1 MGIDEVL
8 AGREKWTVI
17 HGDVRDVLKT
27 LPAAAFDF
35 CLSDVPYGLGA
46 REPTAAEII
55 AYLQGEELDTRGD
68 FMGRRWSIPSV
79 GVWLEV
85 SRCLKPG
92 AHVFSFG
99 GTRTWDLISLGLR
112 AAGFENRDTIA
123 EDYPALRYDYGS
135 GFPKSMNV
143 SKAIDAAAGA
153 EREVVGLGSADCEYL
168 RRGEKCP
175 GHGDA
180 GQRQSGATVHV
191 PATAPSTD
199 AAKEWDGWGIALKPS
214 WEPVLVFRK
223 PLEGT
228 VAANVLKHGCGA
240 LNIDACRVY
249 TDWQEADRPESWKR
263 SGHSREGYDAETIA
277 VPPGNGIY
285 CNPLGRFPANRVLV
299 HAEGCV
305 RVGRKKVASSQFNG
319 HPEGH
324 ANEVYGKDTRPRAA
338 FPYAPDGTETVD
350 DWRCVDGCP
359 VKALGEQSGESVT
372 TPHGGDGKKLDTA
385 GDGWGFRRMPS
396 SLCDSGTAAR
406 FYPQFQAQEPWFY
419 SSKASRAE
427 REFGCEHLPA
437 RKSADVTGRDEE
449 AAGHNNPRSGSR
461 KRGEIR
467 NTGPCVKPQE
477 FLRWLVRL
485 GCRPGGLVLVP
496 YCGTGSEVIACV
508 GAGMRAIGIEGDAEM
523 VAIANA
529 RCAAW
534 EQYPAGAKPAAGIE
548 RERLEARGQLSL
560 LDMAG

>member
-17 HGDVRDVLKT
+17 HGDVREVLKT

-85 SRCLKPG
+85 MRCLKPG

-99 GTRTWDLISLGLR
+99 GTRTWDLISLGIR

-123 EDYPALRYDYGS
+123 ADYPALRWDYGS
-135 GFPKSMNV
+135 GFPKSLDV
-143 SKAIDAAAGA
+143 SKAIDSAAGA
-153 EREVVGLGSADCEYL
+153 ERKVVGPG
-168 RRGEKCP
+168 RR
-175 GHGDA
+175 HGGGIQGNGTGYELPSDVPDITA
-180 GQRQSGATVHV
+180 
-191 PATAPSTD
+191 PATE
-199 AAKEWDGWGIALKPS
+199 AAAEWNGWKTALKPS

-223 PLEGT
+223 PLSGT
-228 VAANVLKHGCGA
+228 VAANVLKYGCGA

-249 TDWQEADRPESWKR
+249 TDWNEADRPESWKR
-263 SGHSREGYDAETIA
+263 SGHSRDGYDAETIA

-285 CNPLGRFPANRVLV
+285 CNPLGRFPPNRVLI

-305 RVGRKKVASSQFNG
+305 RVGGRRVRGVQVTAG
-319 HPEGH
+319 GLGG
-324 ANEVYGKDTRPRAA
+324 YGRDESM
-338 FPYAPDGTETVD
+338 PYQIGVGRQYAEDETVD

-359 VKALGEQSGESVT
+359 CKALNDQ
-372 TPHGGDGKKLDTA
+372 A
-385 GDGWGFRRMPS
+385 GFRKGPGTPS
-396 SLCDSGTAAR
+396 SGSWACGGLGYGGTSRGSDRRFSGYEPDGGTCSR
-406 FYPQFQAQEPWFY
+406 FFPQFQAEVPWFY
-419 SSKASRAE
+419 SAKASRTE
-427 REFGCEHLPA
+427 REFGCESLPA
-437 RKSADVTGRDEE
+437 RKSAEVTGRDED
-449 AAGHNNPRSGSR
+449 APGHNNPRSGSR

>member
-8 AGREKWTVI
+8 AGREKWTVV
-17 HGDVRDVLKT
+17 HGDVREVLKT

-46 REPTAAEII
+46 REPTSAEII

-123 EDYPALRYDYGS
+123 EDYPALRWDYGS
-135 GFPKSMNV
+135 GFPKALDV
-143 SKAIDAAAGA
+143 SKAIDSAAGA
-153 EREVVGLGSADCEYL
+153 EREVVGSGRWSGREGEPSSTDDWGL
-168 RRGEKCP
+168 RNEKP
-175 GHGDA
+175 
-180 GQRQSGATVHV
+180 RTETS
-191 PATAPSTD
+191 PATE
-199 AAKEWDGWGIALKPS
+199 AAAEWDGWKTALKPS

-223 PLEGT
+223 PLEGA

-249 TDWQEADRPESWKR
+249 TDWNEADRPESWKR
-263 SGHSREGYDAETIA
+263 SGNSRDGYDAETIA

-285 CNPLGRFPANRVLV
+285 CNPLGRFPPNRVLI

-305 RVGRKKVASSQFNG
+305 RVGGRRVRGVQVTAG
-319 HPEGH
+319 GLGG
-324 ANEVYGKDTRPRAA
+324 YGRDESM
-338 FPYAPDGTETVD
+338 PYQIGVGRQYAEDETVD

-359 VKALGEQSGESVT
+359 VKMLGEQSGESVST
-372 TPHGGDGKKLDTA
+372 GGT
-385 GDGWGFRRMPS
+385 
-396 SLCDSGTAAR
+396 GTASKQTDGRIGWRPSNTGGLGDTGTASR

-496 YCGTGSEVIACV
+496 YCGTGSEIIACV